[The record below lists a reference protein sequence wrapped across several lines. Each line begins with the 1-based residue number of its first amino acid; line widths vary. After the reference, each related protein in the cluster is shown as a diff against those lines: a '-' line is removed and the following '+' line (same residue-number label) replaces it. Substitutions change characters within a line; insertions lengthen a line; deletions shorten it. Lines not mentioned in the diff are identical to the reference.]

1 MFKKIII
8 LNVFIIITLLLSGCG
23 NKHTQTPEN
32 IENNSVEFNR
42 TSLTVEVPQES
53 QETKEPIET
62 ELGTFSTTIKS
73 KGAGRL
79 NNIRIT
85 CSKING
91 QIVESGSEFS
101 FDKIV
106 GKSSPDEGYQ
116 KADIFVDKKIVQAY
130 GGGNC
135 QVSTTLYNAIL
146 TVSGLTVTERHPHG
160 RKVDYV
166 PEGKDAAVSH
176 GTLDL
181 KFRNDTGVKI
191 KIYASSDDSTLT
203 IRIMKVE

>member
-1 MFKKIII
+1 MFKKLII
-8 LNVFIIITLLLSGCG
+8 LNIFIVLTFVLCGCG
-23 NKHTQTPEN
+23 NSNNEN
-32 IENNSVEFNR
+32 ANTNSNNSTDIDK
-42 TSLTVEVPQES
+42 TSLTIEVPE
-53 QETKEPIET
+53 EPKPPVET
-62 ELGTFSTTIKS
+62 ELATFSTTIKS

-91 QIVESGSEFS
+91 QTLGIGNEFS
-101 FDKIV
+101 FEKIV
-106 GKSSPDEGYQ
+106 GKSSPEEGYQ

-135 QVSTTLYNAIL
+135 QVSTTLYNAVL
-146 TVSGLTVTERHPHG
+146 ATPGLTFTERHPHG
-160 RKVDYV
+160 RKVDYM

-181 KFRNDTGVKI
+181 KFKNDTGSQI

-203 IRIMKVE
+203 VKIVKVE

>member
-1 MFKKIII
+1 MKKRFLIINI
-8 LNVFIIITLLLSGCG
+8 LAFLIFSLLGCG
-23 NKHTQTPEN
+23 NSNIQTN
-32 IENNSVEFNR
+32 NTDTDNNSAEIDR
-42 TSLTVEVPQES
+42 TSLTVELSKES
-53 QETKEPIET
+53 TAPVET

-73 KGAGRL
+73 KGPGRL

-91 QIVESGSEFS
+91 QIVEPGNEFS
-101 FDKIV
+101 FEKIV
-106 GKSSPDEGYQ
+106 GKSSPEDGYQ

-135 QVSTTLYNAIL
+135 QVSTTLYNAVL
-146 TVSGLTVTERHPHG
+146 ATQGLTVTERHPHG

-181 KFRNDTGVKI
+181 KFKNDTGNRI

-203 IRIMKVE
+203 AKIVKVE